1 MTDQEFLSQN
11 LDVLYQNLSFPSLT
25 KNWIFFKELLEL
37 NSVSISFFV
46 ISFILAL
53 FAFAIY
59 VLSYPN
65 TTNIDSTEQ
74 NKGIVYIVFQTI
86 ATLIALWIPSFFVTW
101 FVFIIISTAPLG
113 SNYIKIDELNNLPIL
128 KEGDNIQRDYFKK
141 LVSQYVLDIERIYP
155 NQDDFNS
162 IIERGPDLETVTY
175 WLIETIKDKPYNAQK
190 TADEKLK
197 LINDM

>member
-1 MTDQEFLSQN
+1 MTDKEFLSQN
-11 LDVLYQNLSFPSLT
+11 LDILYQNLSFPSLT

-37 NSVSISFFV
+37 NSVSISFFA

-53 FAFAIY
+53 LAFAIY

-86 ATLIALWIPSFFVTW
+86 ATLISLWIPSFFVTG

-113 SNYIKIDELNNLPIL
+113 SHYIKIDELNNLPIL

-141 LVSQYVLDIERIYP
+141 LISEYVLDMKRIYP

-162 IIERGPDLETVTY
+162 IIERGPDLEMVTY

>member
-86 ATLIALWIPSFFVTW
+86 ATLIALWIPSFFVTG

-162 IIERGPDLETVTY
+162 IIECGPDLETVTY

>member
-86 ATLIALWIPSFFVTW
+86 ATLIALWIPSFFVTG

-128 KEGDNIQRDYFKK
+128 KDGDNIQRDYFKK